1 MDISKTLKL
10 LMDEKKIN
18 IVQLSQATGIPI
30 NSLKN
35 YIYRGQEPRTKAM
48 VSLKRFF
55 HVTSDY
61 LLGLAPENAKPDT
74 PENVA
79 FFGDV
84 LTYALDDF
92 KKKAGASAVSAEAHD
107 TLAMAANVVN
117 TLLDEPAT
125 VGKTLR
131 DFNELLCNYRVLS
144 DDGKNEVM
152 RRAVEQRELE
162 EFRATKK
169 GREKRTSSLAFS
181 AVARGGERMEGELT
195 PEEAAAE
202 AAQPSD
208 DLDL

>member
-1 MDISKTLKL
+1 MSIATNLKTLRKNAGL
-10 LMDEKKIN
+10 TQRELAEKVELPLRSIIN
-18 IVQLSQATGIPI
+18 YENGLRTP
-30 NSLKN
+30 NSS
-35 YIYRGQEPRTKAM
+35 AM
-48 VSLKRFF
+48 AALERFF
-55 HVTSDY
+55 HVSGDY

-92 KKKAGASAVSAEAHD
+92 KKKAGESAVSAEAHD

-144 DDGKNEVM
+144 DAGKNEVM

-181 AVARGGERMEGELT
+181 AVARGGGWMEGELT